1 MNKISLEQIID
12 RVEDVPALP
21 MVTSRI
27 MELTEDPDSTATDI
41 EEEILK
47 DQGLTT
53 RVLRLANSVYY
64 GFPRRIH
71 TVSEATV
78 LLGFKVIKSITLAAS
93 VSKVMMRELPGYGL
107 ERQGLWTQSQA
118 CAMIA
123 RSIAKDLKYK
133 NPDHAYVAG
142 LLHDIGKVILNT
154 YVGEKY
160 QDILE
165 LVENEAKSFMEAER
179 EILGFDHGQVG
190 AKVAEKWNLPEDLVE
205 SIAYHHDPDQAR
217 INTFLTDII
226 HMADAIVMMMGI
238 SMGNDGMNY
247 RFSEN
252 TLERLAIG
260 EDQLHKWMAESADM
274 LTDLSGEDLLTS

>member
-1 MNKISLEQIID
+1 MDKISLEEIIN

-21 MVTSRI
+21 MVTTRI
-27 MELTEDPDSTATDI
+27 MELTEDPDATVTDI
-41 EEEILK
+41 EREILK
-47 DQGLTT
+47 DQGLTS

-71 TVSEATV
+71 TISEATV
-78 LLGFKVIKSITLAAS
+78 LLGFKVIKSITLAAT
-93 VSKVMMRELPGYGL
+93 VSKVMLRELPGYGL

-123 RSIAKDLKYK
+123 RNIARELKYK
-133 NPDHAYVAG
+133 NSDHAYVAG

-160 QDILE
+160 QDILA
-165 LVENEAKSFMEAER
+165 LVENKGKSFLEAER

-190 AKVAEKWNLPEDLVE
+190 ARVAEKWNLPEDLVE
-205 SIAYHHDPDQAR
+205 AIAYHHDPDKAKV
-217 INTFLTDII
+217 NVFLTDII

-238 SMGNDGMNY
+238 SMGSDGMNY
-247 RFSEN
+247 KFSEN
-252 TLERLAIG
+252 TLKRLHI
-260 EDQLHKWMAESADM
+260 EEEQLHRWIAESADM
-274 LTDLSGEDLLTS
+274 LTDLSGDELLSS

>member
-1 MNKISLEQIID
+1 MDKISLEEIIN
-12 RVEDVPALP
+12 RVEDVPSLP

-27 MELTEDPDSTATDI
+27 MELTEDPDATVTDI
-41 EEEILK
+41 EREILK
-47 DQGLTT
+47 DQGLTS

-71 TVSEATV
+71 TISEATV
-78 LLGFKVIKSITLAAS
+78 LLGFKVIKSITLAAT
-93 VSKVMMRELPGYGL
+93 VSKVMLRELPGYGL

-123 RSIAKDLKYK
+123 RNIARELKYK
-133 NPDHAYVAG
+133 NSDHAYVAG

-160 QDILE
+160 QDILA
-165 LVENEAKSFMEAER
+165 LVENKGKSFLEAER

-190 AKVAEKWNLPEDLVE
+190 ARVAEKWNLPEDLVE
-205 SIAYHHDPDQAR
+205 AIAYHHDPDKAKV
-217 INTFLTDII
+217 NVFLTDII

-238 SMGNDGMNY
+238 SMGSDGMNY
-247 RFSEN
+247 KFSEN
-252 TLERLAIG
+252 TLKRLHI
-260 EDQLHKWMAESADM
+260 EEEQLHRWIAESADM
-274 LTDLSGEDLLTS
+274 LTDLSGDELLSS